1 MRGVSYNMY
10 IMCGDIRAVEFNSE
24 FEYEI
29 LDEKPAPL

>member
-1 MRGVSYNMY
+1 MKGVSYNMY
-10 IMCGDIRAVEFNSE
+10 IMCGDIRTVEFNSE